1 MISNS
6 SETIGVILPDTDHG
20 LPSLLVMAPKK
31 TPEKMAIEI
40 RRASNHAVKEFS
52 QIVSS
57 MVEEGDTQEIPA
69 AVEGLAMQ
77 MKKLAEEVAA
87 LNPRPPRPHWPTLIG
102 SWIALAALIVPA
114 LLYCGALQNRVATL
128 EGRASAF
135 DRIASLDAK
144 VDSLTTTMRELESR
158 FNSWIDKAA
167 EERK

>member
-31 TPEKMAIEI
+31 TPEKMATEM
-40 RRASNHAVKEFS
+40 RRASNHAIREFS
-52 QIVSS
+52 QVVSI
-57 MVEEGDTQEIPA
+57 MVEEGDTEEIPA
-69 AVEGLAMQ
+69 AIQELAKQ
-77 MKKLAEEVAA
+77 LKRQADEAAA

-135 DRIASLDAK
+135 DRIASLDSK
-144 VDSLTTTMRELESR
+144 VDSLTTTVRELESR
-158 FNSWIDKAA
+158 FNAFMDKAA
-167 EERK
+167 EDRK